1 MNIFQKLNKTQPVK
15 SPVFQIR
22 KEPHPFEDFKV
33 KYMDTVSDS
42 WCGAKWFEGTIWL
55 YQGAT
60 ASCHHNPFHKI
71 ELNESDPSSLQNTP
85 QKLRER
91 NAMMQGKQPSG
102 CDYCW
107 SVERNGGVSDR
118 VMKTQAIPRQ
128 RLVDWHRNGKPLHE
142 IPYMIELAF
151 ERTCNLACAYCGPSF
166 SSKWATD
173 VRNNG
178 PYQDLVTD
186 TRYNTDSDHD
196 MIYENQERN
205 PYVEAFFRWWPDLE
219 PKLKWLRV
227 TGGEPLM
234 SPNFWR
240 FLDLINERNSF
251 DGLLSINTNLINHKG
266 EVDRLIEKTKNFKVK
281 IHTSLE
287 SSFQEAEYVR
297 DGFERET
304 WVTNAKK
311 ILDDTNSVLNVTTS
325 VSSLTA
331 WTFINY
337 LELMGELKQQ
347 YGSDRIEISCNFVH
361 YPVFMRVQLIPK
373 GRRQPIA
380 KEIAQWLEQ
389 NQNLLHPTEKEHLQ
403 RFADIM
409 YNASA
414 MLDESHLDIDDA
426 FRDLKTFI
434 AQYDQRRNKNFRE
447 SLDPRFVEW
456 YDRL

>member
-1 MNIFQKLNKTQPVK
+1 
-15 SPVFQIR
+15 
-22 KEPHPFEDFKV
+22 
-33 KYMDTVSDS
+33 
-42 WCGAKWFEGTIWL
+42 
-55 YQGAT
+55 
-60 ASCHHNPFHKI
+60 
-71 ELNESDPSSLQNTP
+71 
-85 QKLRER
+85 
-91 NAMMQGKQPSG
+91 
-102 CDYCW
+102 
-107 SVERNGGVSDR
+107 
-118 VMKTQAIPRQ
+118 
-128 RLVDWHRNGKPLHE
+128 
-142 IPYMIELAF
+142 
-151 ERTCNLACAYCGPSF
+151 
-166 SSKWATD
+166 
-173 VRNNG
+173 
-178 PYQDLVTD
+178 
-186 TRYNTDSDHD
+186 
-196 MIYENQERN
+196 
-205 PYVEAFFRWWPDLE
+205 
-219 PKLKWLRV
+219 
-227 TGGEPLM
+227 M

-304 WVTNAKK
+304 WLTNAKK